1 MMTPPLTDNLFDFIT
16 ANATADTA
24 RLRLRH
30 HGDTEMLWA
39 AMQIDCRRRSATKLA
54 ATLARAPRFIFPTEI
69 SAQQCT
75 SDALAELHATL
86 IPPGERVLDMT
97 AGLGIDALHI
107 ASRAASVTA
116 IDITPEVVEALR
128 HNAAELQLTNVTP
141 ACADSTQWIHT
152 TSERFDTVF
161 IDPARRG
168 EQGERLYAL
177 GQCRPDVVALMPHL
191 REITGRVIVKAS
203 PMLDISRT
211 LEELPGIT
219 DIYLYGTATECK
231 ELTAVVSTDASA
243 VITPMIHAVT
253 PGAPGIIFTL
263 SEETE
268 ANPEYVAP
276 AEGMILHE
284 PLPAVMKSGCFRLLS
299 ARFKLAKADPRTH
312 LYFSGAPSCE
322 APTRQY
328 RIEKLYEFSKRAI
341 AECARAYPKANIAVR
356 NFIIGA
362 PELAKRLK
370 VREGGDAHIFGFTAS
385 GKKMLAAC
393 RRVCPSPLHPGGR
406 MSSECR

>member
-30 HGDTEMLWA
+30 HGDPEMLWA
-39 AMQIDCRRRSATKLA
+39 AMQIDCRRRSATRLA

-75 SDALAELHATL
+75 SDALAELHAAL
-86 IPPGERVLDMT
+86 ISPGERVLDMT

-116 IDITPEVVEALR
+116 IDITPEVADTLR
-128 HNAAELQLTNVTP
+128 HNAAEMYLTNITP
-141 ACADSTQWIHT
+141 VCADSTQWIRT
-152 TSERFDTVF
+152 TDEHFDTVF

-177 GQCRPDVVALMPHL
+177 EQCRPNVVALMPQL
-191 REITGRVIVKAS
+191 REITRRVIVKAS

-211 LEELPGIT
+211 LEELTGIT

-231 ELTAVVSTDASA
+231 ELTAVVSTDAST
-243 VITPMIHAVT
+243 VIAPTIHAVT
-253 PGAPGIIFTL
+253 PGAPDITFTL
-263 SEETE
+263 PEEAE
-268 ANPEYVAP
+268 AAPEYSAP
-276 AEGMILHE
+276 AEGMIIHE
-284 PLPAVMKSGCFRLLS
+284 PLPAVMKSGCFKLLS
-299 ARFKLAKADPRTH
+299 TRFNLAKADPRTH
-312 LYFSGAPSCE
+312 LYFSDEPSSE

-328 RIEKLYEFSKRAI
+328 RIEKLYDFSKRAI

-356 NFIIGA
+356 DFIIGA

-370 VREGGDAHIFGFTAS
+370 VREGGDVHIFGFTAS
-385 GKKMLAAC
+385 GKRMLAAC
-393 RRVCPSPLHPGGR
+393 CRV
-406 MSSECR
+406 